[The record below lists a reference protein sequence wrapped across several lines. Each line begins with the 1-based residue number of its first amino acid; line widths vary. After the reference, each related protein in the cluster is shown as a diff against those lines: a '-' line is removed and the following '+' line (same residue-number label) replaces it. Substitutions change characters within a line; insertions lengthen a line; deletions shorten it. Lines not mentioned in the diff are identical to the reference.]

1 MSNISA
7 ATLAIGR
14 RCKIALLAV
23 TIMNAPTSN
32 ITPWRTAPDG
42 FITVAV
48 LWILGALS
56 VFVSIYAVYV
66 INSATAFA
74 VYDDH
79 LRAEAL
85 VSAAVEL
92 TAYQQQTAPA
102 QSRPTHGRFSFH
114 LGQADVAVEFRSE
127 AARIDLNAAPK
138 QLLAGLF
145 RVLGARSDDA
155 EIYSDRVIGWR
166 TAPSKDQDSETS
178 AYRMARLGYQP
189 RGAKFPHASELSL
202 VRDLPAALVERAL
215 PFVTVYSSHPQVN
228 VLDAAPEVIAALPG
242 MTGDRLNA
250 FLAQRRTS
258 PENAEA
264 LLPLLKDAQQYATTE
279 SSKALRVKV
288 WIAFDDGH
296 QENSEVVILVFD
308 EGDQPFAVLSW
319 RAELNELLADNGP
332 WTELR

>member
-1 MSNISA
+1 MNTA
-7 ATLAIGR
+7 KLKIGLKR
-14 RCKIALLAV
+14 
-23 TIMNAPTSN
+23 N
-32 ITPWRTAPDG
+32 APDG
-42 FITVAV
+42 FIVVAV

-56 VFVSIYAVYV
+56 LFVSIYAVYV

-74 VYDDH
+74 VYDNH

-85 VSAAVEL
+85 VSAAIEL
-92 TAYQQQTAPA
+92 TDYQLQTAPA
-102 QSRPTHGRFSFH
+102 QARPTHGRFSFH
-114 LGQADVAVEFRSE
+114 LDRADVAVEFRSE

-155 EIYSDRVIGWR
+155 ETYSDRVIGWR
-166 TAPSKDQDSETS
+166 TAPSANQNSEAS

-215 PFVTVYSSHPQVN
+215 PFVTVHSGRPQVSI
-228 VLDAAPEVIAALPG
+228 LDAAPEVIAALPG

-250 FLAQRRTS
+250 FLAQRRAS

-264 LLPLLKDAQQYATTE
+264 LRLLLKDAGQYATTE
-279 SSKALRVKV
+279 GSNAVRIKV
-288 WIAFDDGH
+288 RIAFDDGRK
-296 QENSEVVILVFD
+296 EGSEVVILPFD
-308 EGDQPFAVLSW
+308 QGDHPFAVLSW
-319 RAELNELLADNGP
+319 RDESNELLADR
-332 WTELR
+332 TELR